1 MSAKSEVKAGFQL
14 VAKDFH
20 TGGMIVDGLIDKI
33 VAAVNHLDLNKD
45 GISDVA
51 EYIPTLLKLFPS
63 LAKFWALI
71 DQPTLINSI
80 INSPAI
86 PAQYKAQAQA
96 IMADITAT
104 LTDLGTAAP
113 STAKPATTTTTTT
126 TKS

>member
-33 VAAVNHLDLNKD
+33 VSAVNHLDLNKD

-71 DQPTLINSI
+71 DQPTLISSI
-80 INSPAI
+80 IASPAI
-86 PAQYKAQAQA
+86 PAQYKAQAQT
-96 IMADITAT
+96 IMNDITAT

-113 STAKPATTTTTTT
+113 STTTTATPAA
-126 TKS
+126 KAAS